1 MDLIRS
7 QVLLSKAMKNDPQ
20 RGFRENQ
27 AAALITGPKCKH
39 LVPPAPVGPWCQLF
53 GATSQVGLW
62 SLQSGATPQH
72 RRHTLGLGW
81 PESSSEFS
89 YTMEKKKNELF
100 GQLTSPQCSTSL
112 RGCPSREHRQQT
124 LVMTI
129 RPVSTSTSLAEGEGE
144 AWLLP
149 PRFQRMGPSER
160 VMGQGPQT
168 QRATEP
174 RKGVAT
180 GLPVEPRGDTAIP
193 MGLED
198 RALSQGDYS

>member
-1 MDLIRS
+1 
-7 QVLLSKAMKNDPQ
+7 
-20 RGFRENQ
+20 
-27 AAALITGPKCKH
+27 
-39 LVPPAPVGPWCQLF
+39 
-53 GATSQVGLW
+53 
-62 SLQSGATPQH
+62 
-72 RRHTLGLGW
+72 
-81 PESSSEFS
+81 
-89 YTMEKKKNELF
+89 MEKKKNELF

-129 RPVSTSTSLAEGEGE
+129 WPVSTSTSLAEGEGE

-198 RALSQGDYS
+198 RALSQGDYSWALRLNVVCALLFGCTWDLSSFILLCPTLWDWKCLSYACSTVVFWKHTFFEFMG